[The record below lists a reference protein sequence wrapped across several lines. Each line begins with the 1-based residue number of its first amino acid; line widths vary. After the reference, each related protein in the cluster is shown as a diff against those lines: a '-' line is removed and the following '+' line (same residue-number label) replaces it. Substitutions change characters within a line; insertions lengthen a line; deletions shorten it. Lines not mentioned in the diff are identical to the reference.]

1 MKRVMFILLMLAVTA
16 AVVAGS
22 GCGEKSAETWLEEC
36 RQAAS
41 EYLQDG
47 NYLHFKEVIDYD
59 FEGHFEEQSYEFTQ
73 QINIEGDTIFVN
85 RQRYD
90 YREILNSP
98 QVPEGTQENS
108 FSYLTVDGGTTAFV
122 EGERLS
128 TQLGVTG
135 WVHYTPTG
143 EENRYFDYGQFID
156 TLTGTHENL
165 ELVGYEDVRGVR
177 CAHLSYTVSGQELM
191 QLRFQQDP
199 SLEEKYSELDLDE
212 YMEDMDVELWVGEE
226 DNLPR
231 RITVSQV
238 LSQEGEGT
246 ANVGILME
254 FEGYGQEPPIL
265 IEEPAFF
272 TEAG

>member
-1 MKRVMFILLMLAVTA
+1 MKRALFILLMMVMTT
-16 AVVAGS
+16 AVVAAC
-22 GCGEKSAETWLEEC
+22 GCGEKSAETWLEDC

-41 EYLQDG
+41 EYFQDG
-47 NYLHFKEVIDYD
+47 NYLHFTEVIDYG
-59 FEGHFEEQSYEFTQ
+59 FEGQLEGQSYEFTQ
-73 QINIEGDTIFVN
+73 QINIEGDAIFVD

-90 YREILNSP
+90 HRETMSSP

-135 WVHYTPTG
+135 WVHYTPSA
-143 EENRYFDYGQFID
+143 EENRYFDYGQFIN
-156 TLTGTHENL
+156 TLTGTHGDL
-165 ELVGYEDVRGVR
+165 ELVGYEDVHGTP
-177 CAHLSYTVSGQELM
+177 CAHLRYTVSGEELM

-199 SLEEKYSELDLDE
+199 SLEEKYSELDLGE
-212 YMEDMDVELWVGEE
+212 YMEDMNMELWVGEE
-226 DNLPR
+226 DDLPR
-231 RITVSQV
+231 RIMVGQT

-246 ANVGILME
+246 ADVGILME
-254 FEGYGQEPPIL
+254 FAGYGQEPPIL